1 MSRQWLWPFP
11 AAVAHINN
19 ENIMEWIQSILME
32 HSSVQAVVIIA
43 LIIAAGLGLG
53 KIRVKG
59 ISLGVT
65 WVFFAGIF
73 AGHIGLSIDPAMLV
87 FAQNFGLVLF
97 VYELG
102 LQVGP
107 GFFSSFRTGGVQL
120 NFLGLGVIL
129 LGTAM
134 AVAISLGMSLP
145 MSDMVGVLCGAT
157 TNTPALAAAQQSLQQ
172 LGLPAS
178 STALSCAVTYPIGV
192 VGVILG
198 LIFLR
203 KCVARA
209 SNMKVPESEDLNKTH
224 IDAFK
229 IVNPALFNKT
239 VKEAAALVGPR
250 FVISR
255 LWRDGKVTIP
265 TSDLRLMENDR
276 VLVAT
281 TEKDVPVM
289 TMLFGEHENEDW
301 NSDEIDWNAIDSR
314 LVSRHIAVTRPELNG
329 KKLGSLRLRNS
340 YGINISRVSRSGI
353 TLLATPGLVL
363 QLGDKL
369 TVVGEEK
376 SIDNVAKVLGNRSA
390 TLKDPNMAVI
400 FIGMFLGLLLGSIP
414 VFLPGMSA
422 PVKLGLAGG
431 PIVVGILMGRF
442 GPALRI
448 VTYTTRSA
456 NLMLRGI
463 GLSLYLSCLGL
474 EAGGSFFETLMEGD
488 GLLWVGL
495 GFVVTVVPVII
506 MGVVALRVSG
516 LDFGGSCGM
525 LCGSMANPMALTY
538 VSDTIPG
545 DNAAVAYATVYPL
558 TMFTRVVIAQLLI
571 LLFM

>member
-1 MSRQWLWPFP
+1 
-11 AAVAHINN
+11 
-19 ENIMEWIQSILME
+19 MEWIRSILFE
-32 HSSVQAVVIIA
+32 ETPIQAVIIIAVIIA
-43 LIIAAGLGLG
+43 VGLGLG
-53 KIRVKG
+53 KIKVKG

-73 AGHIGLSIDPAMLV
+73 AGHIGLSINHDMLL

-107 GFFSSFRTGGVQL
+107 GFFSSFKKGGVKL
-120 NFLGLGVIL
+120 NLLGLGVVV
-129 LGTAM
+129 LGTSMALAM
-134 AVAISLGMSLP
+134 SYGFGLP
-145 MSDMVGVLCGAT
+145 MADMVGVLCGAT

-172 LGLPAS
+172 LGLPVSA
-178 STALSCAVTYPIGV
+178 TALSCAVTYPLGV

-198 LIFLR
+198 MIFLR
-203 KCVARA
+203 KWVARP
-209 SNMKVPESEDLNKTH
+209 SDLTVPSHDDINKTH

-229 IVNPALFNKT
+229 VVNPALFNKT
-239 VKEAAALVGPR
+239 IKEAASLVGVR

-265 TSDLRLMENDR
+265 TSELELKENDR

-281 TEKDVPVM
+281 TEKDVPVV

-301 NSDEIDWNAIDSR
+301 NNEEIDWNAIDSQ
-314 LVSRHIAVTRPELNG
+314 LESRHITVTRPEING

-340 YGINISRVSRSGI
+340 YGINISRVSRSGVQ
-353 TLLATPGLVL
+353 LLANPGLVL
-363 QLGDKL
+363 QLGDRL
-369 TVVGEEK
+369 TVVGEAK
-376 SIDNVAKVLGNRSA
+376 SLDNVAKVLGNQSA
-390 TLKDPNMAVI
+390 SLNDPNMAVI
-400 FIGMFLGLLLGSIP
+400 FIGILVGLLLGSIP
-414 VFLPGMSA
+414 IFMPGMSA

-431 PIVVGILMGRF
+431 PIVAGIVIGRY
-442 GPALRI
+442 GPAWHMI
-448 VTYTTRSA
+448 TYTTRSA

-474 EAGGSFFETLMEGD
+474 EAGGSFFETLMQGD

-495 GFVVTVVPVII
+495 GFVITVVPVLI
-506 MGVVALRVSG
+506 MGIVCLRAG
-516 LDFGGSCGM
+516 RLDFGSSCGV

-538 VSDTIPG
+538 ASDNIKG
-545 DNAAVAYATVYPL
+545 DDAAVAYATVYPL
-558 TMFTRVVIAQLLI
+558 GMFIRVVISQLII
-571 LLFM
+571 LLTL

>member
-1 MSRQWLWPFP
+1 
-11 AAVAHINN
+11 
-19 ENIMEWIQSILME
+19 MEWIQKILIE
-32 HSSVQAVVIIA
+32 HSAVQAVVIIA
-43 LIIAAGLGLG
+43 LIIAVGLGLG
-53 KIRVKG
+53 KIKVKG

-73 AGHIGLSIDPAMLV
+73 AGHIGLSIDPAMLQ

-107 GFFSSFRTGGVQL
+107 GFFSSFRKGGVQL
-120 NFLGLGVIL
+120 NMLSLGVIF
-129 LGTAM
+129 LGTLM
-134 AVAISLGMSLP
+134 TVALSYAGPFPI
-145 MSDMVGVLCGAT
+145 SDMVGILCGAT
-157 TNTPALAAAQQSLQQ
+157 TNTPALAAAQQTLQQ
-172 LGLPAS
+172 LDIPS
-178 STALSCAVTYPIGV
+178 SGTALSCAVTYPLGV

-203 KCVARA
+203 KCVAGE
-209 SNMKVPESEDLNKTH
+209 SNMIVPKGDDINKTH
-224 IDAFK
+224 IDAFR
-229 IVNPALFNKT
+229 VMNPALFGKS
-239 VKEAAALVGPR
+239 VKEAASLVGTVH

-255 LWRDGKVTIP
+255 LWRDGKVSIP
-265 TSDLRLMENDR
+265 TSDLTLRDGDR

-281 TEKDVPVM
+281 TVKDLPVL

-301 NSDEIDWNAIDSR
+301 NNEEIDWNAIDSQ
-314 LVSRHIAVTRPELNG
+314 LVSRHVVVSRPELNG

-340 YGINISRVSRSGI
+340 YGINISRVSRSGV

-363 QLGDKL
+363 QLGDRL

-376 SIDNVAKVLGNRSA
+376 SIENVAKVLGNRSA

-400 FIGMFLGLLLGSIP
+400 FIGMFLGLLLGSVPI
-414 VFLPGMSA
+414 FIPGMGT
-422 PVKLGLAGG
+422 PVRLGLAGG

-442 GPALRI
+442 GPQLHI
-448 VTYTTRSA
+448 VTFTTRSA

-474 EAGGSFFETLMEGD
+474 DAGASFFDILIAGD

-495 GFVVTVVPVII
+495 GFVITVIPVLI
-506 MGVVALRVSG
+506 MGFVALRLKG

-525 LCGSMANPMALTY
+525 LCGAMANPMALTY

-545 DNAAVAYATVYPL
+545 DNAAVAYATVYPV
-558 TMFTRVVIAQLLI
+558 TMFSRVVIAQLLI
-571 LLFM
+571 LLLI

>member
-1 MSRQWLWPFP
+1 
-11 AAVAHINN
+11 
-19 ENIMEWIQSILME
+19 MEWFRSILFE
-32 HSSVQAVVIIA
+32 ETPIQAVIIIAVIIA
-43 LIIAAGLGLG
+43 VGLGLG

-73 AGHIGLSIDPAMLV
+73 AGHVGLSINHDMLL

-107 GFFSSFRTGGVQL
+107 GFFSSFKKGGVKL
-120 NFLGLGVIL
+120 NLLGLGVVVI
-129 LGTAM
+129 GTAM
-134 AVAISLGMSLP
+134 AIAMSYGFGLP
-145 MSDMVGVLCGAT
+145 MADMVGVLCGAT
-157 TNTPALAAAQQSLQQ
+157 TNTPALAAAQQTLQQ
-172 LGLPAS
+172 MGLPVSA
-178 STALSCAVTYPIGV
+178 TALSCAVTYPLGV

-203 KCVARA
+203 RFVARP
-209 SNMKVPESEDLNKTH
+209 KDLETPEHEDVNKTH

-229 IVNPALFNKT
+229 VVNPALFNKT
-239 VKEAAALVGPR
+239 VKEAASLVGVP

-265 TSDLRLMENDR
+265 TSELELRENDR

-281 TEKDVPVM
+281 TEKDVPVV

-301 NSDEIDWNAIDSR
+301 NREEIDWNAIDSQ
-314 LVSRHIAVTRPELNG
+314 LESRHITVTRPEING

-340 YGINISRVSRSGI
+340 YGINISRVSRSGVR
-353 TLLATPGLVL
+353 LLANPGLVL
-363 QLGDKL
+363 QLGDRL
-369 TVVGEEK
+369 TVVGEAK
-376 SIDNVAKVLGNRSA
+376 SLDNVAKVLGNRSA
-390 TLKDPNMAVI
+390 SLNDPNMAVI
-400 FIGMFLGLLLGSIP
+400 FIGILVGLLLGSIP
-414 VFLPGMSA
+414 IFMPGMSA

-431 PIVVGILMGRF
+431 PIVAGIVIGRY
-442 GPALRI
+442 GPGWHM

-474 EAGGSFFETLMEGD
+474 EAGGSFFETLMQGD

-495 GFVVTVVPVII
+495 GFVITVIPVLI
-506 MGVVALRVSG
+506 MGVVCLRAG
-516 LDFGGSCGM
+516 HLDFGSSCGV

-538 VSDTIPG
+538 ASDNIKG
-545 DNAAVAYATVYPL
+545 DDAAVAYATVYPL
-558 TMFTRVVIAQLLI
+558 GMFIRVVIAQVIII
-571 LLFM
+571 LTL

>member
-1 MSRQWLWPFP
+1 
-11 AAVAHINN
+11 
-19 ENIMEWIQSILME
+19 MEWIRSILFE
-32 HSSVQAVVIIA
+32 ETPIQAVIIIAVIIA
-43 LIIAAGLGLG
+43 VGLGLG
-53 KIRVKG
+53 KIKVKG

-73 AGHIGLSIDPAMLV
+73 AGHIGLSINHDMLL

-107 GFFSSFRTGGVQL
+107 GFFSSFKKGGVKL
-120 NFLGLGVIL
+120 NLLGLGVVV

-134 AVAISLGMSLP
+134 ALAMSYGFGLP
-145 MSDMVGVLCGAT
+145 MADMVGVLCGAT

-172 LGLPAS
+172 LGLPVSA
-178 STALSCAVTYPIGV
+178 TALSCAVTYPLGV

-198 LIFLR
+198 MIFLR
-203 KCVARA
+203 KWVARPSDLA
-209 SNMKVPESEDLNKTH
+209 VPAHDDINKTH

-229 IVNPALFNKT
+229 VVNPALFNKT
-239 VKEAAALVGPR
+239 IKEAASLVGVR

-265 TSDLRLMENDR
+265 TSELELKENDR

-281 TEKDVPVM
+281 TEKDVPVV

-301 NSDEIDWNAIDSR
+301 NNEEIDWNAIDSQ
-314 LVSRHIAVTRPELNG
+314 LESRHITVTRPEING

-340 YGINISRVSRSGI
+340 YGINISRVSRSGVQ
-353 TLLATPGLVL
+353 LLANPGLVL
-363 QLGDKL
+363 QLGDRL
-369 TVVGEEK
+369 TVVGEAK
-376 SIDNVAKVLGNRSA
+376 SLDNVAKVLGNQSA
-390 TLKDPNMAVI
+390 SLNDPNMAVI
-400 FIGMFLGLLLGSIP
+400 FIGILVGLLLGSIP
-414 VFLPGMSA
+414 IFMPGMSA

-431 PIVVGILMGRF
+431 PIVAGIVIGRY
-442 GPALRI
+442 GPAWHMI
-448 VTYTTRSA
+448 TYTTRSA

-474 EAGGSFFETLMEGD
+474 EAGGSFFETLMQGD

-495 GFVVTVVPVII
+495 GFVITVVPVLI
-506 MGVVALRVSG
+506 MGIVCLRAG
-516 LDFGGSCGM
+516 RLDFGSSCGV

-538 VSDTIPG
+538 ASDNIKG
-545 DNAAVAYATVYPL
+545 DDAAVAYATVYPL
-558 TMFTRVVIAQLLI
+558 GMFIRVVIAQLII
-571 LLFM
+571 LLTL

>member
-1 MSRQWLWPFP
+1 
-11 AAVAHINN
+11 
-19 ENIMEWIQSILME
+19 MEWISAILTE
-32 HSSVQAVVIIA
+32 HSAMQAVIIIA
-43 LIIAAGLGLG
+43 LIIAAGLGLE
-53 KIRVKG
+53 KIKVKG

-73 AGHIGLSIDPAMLV
+73 AGHIGISIDHSMLL

-107 GFFSSFRTGGVQL
+107 GFFSSFRKGGIQL
-120 NFLGLGVIL
+120 NALALGVII

-134 AVAISLGMSLP
+134 TVALSLCLKLP
-145 MSDMVGVLCGAT
+145 ISDMTGVLCGAT

-172 LGLPAS
+172 LGIPVS
-178 STALSCAVTYPIGV
+178 GTALSCAVTYPLGV
-192 VGVILG
+192 VGVIFG
-198 LIFLR
+198 VIFLR
-203 KCVARA
+203 RFVAKP
-209 SNMKVPESEDLNKTH
+209 SNMHEPDFDDPNKTH

-229 IVNPALFNKT
+229 VVNPALFGKT
-239 VKEAAALVGPR
+239 VKEAASLVESH

-255 LWRDGKVTIP
+255 LWRDGKVSIP
-265 TSDLRLMENDR
+265 TSGLQLMEGDTL
-276 VLVAT
+276 LVAT
-281 TEKDVPVM
+281 TEKDLPVL
-289 TMLFGEHENEDW
+289 TMLFGEHKNEDW
-301 NSDEIDWNAIDSR
+301 NRKEIDWNAIDSQ
-314 LVSRHIAVTRPELNG
+314 LVSRHITVTRPELNG

-340 YGINISRVSRSGI
+340 YGINISRVSRSGV

-376 SIDNVAKVLGNRSA
+376 SIGNVARVLGNSSV

-400 FIGMFLGLLLGSIP
+400 FIGMFLGLLLGSLPI
-414 VFLPGMSA
+414 FIPGMST

-431 PIVVGILMGRF
+431 PIVMGILIGRF
-442 GPALRI
+442 GPTMHI

-474 EAGGSFFETLMEGD
+474 EAGANFFDTLMQGD

-495 GFVVTVVPVII
+495 GFVLTVVPVLI
-506 MGVVALRVSG
+506 MGAVVLRLYR
-516 LDFGGSCGM
+516 LDFGGCCGM

-545 DNAAVAYATVYPL
+545 DNAAVAYATVYPV

-571 LLFM
+571 LLMI

>member
-1 MSRQWLWPFP
+1 MVKNRL
-11 AAVAHINN
+11 NT
-19 ENIMEWIQSILME
+19 MEWIRSILME
-32 HSSVQAVVIIA
+32 HSAMQAVVIIA

-53 KIRVKG
+53 KIKIKG

-73 AGHIGLSIDPAMLV
+73 AGHIGLSIDSSMLH
-87 FAQNFGLVLF
+87 FAENFGLVLF

-107 GFFSSFRTGGVQL
+107 GFFSSFRKGGIQL
-120 NFLGLGVIL
+120 NMLALSVIL
-129 LGTAM
+129 IGTIM
-134 AVAISLGMSLP
+134 AVGVSYIWNLP
-145 MSDMVGVLCGAT
+145 IADMVGVLCGST

-172 LGLPAS
+172 LGLPANG
-178 STALSCAVTYPIGV
+178 TALSCAVTYPLGV

-203 KCVARA
+203 KCIATT
-209 SNMKVPESEDLNKTH
+209 SNMCMPETENLNKAH

-229 IVNPALFNKT
+229 VVNPALFGKT
-239 VKEAAALVGPR
+239 VKEAASLIAPH

-265 TSDLRLMENDR
+265 TSELTLMNNDR
-276 VLVAT
+276 VLVAAT
-281 TEKDVPVM
+281 VKDVPVL

-301 NSDEIDWNAIDSR
+301 NNDEIDWNAIDSR

-340 YGINISRVSRSGI
+340 YGINISRVSRSGV

-363 QLGDKL
+363 QLGDRL
-369 TVVGEEK
+369 TVVGEER
-376 SIDNVAKVLGNRSA
+376 SIENVANVLGNQSA

-400 FIGMFLGLLLGSIP
+400 FIGMFLGLLLGSVPI
-414 VFLPGMSA
+414 FIPGMSA
-422 PVKLGLAGG
+422 PVRLGLAGG

-442 GPALRI
+442 GPSFHI

-474 EAGGSFFETLMEGD
+474 EAGGSFFDTLIAGD
-488 GLLWVGL
+488 GLLWVGI
-495 GFVVTVVPVII
+495 GFVLTVIPVLITGII
-506 MGVVALRVSG
+506 SLRLKN
-516 LDFGGSCGM
+516 LDFGGCCGM

-558 TMFTRVVIAQLLI
+558 TMFSRVVIAQLII
-571 LLFM
+571 LLCI

>member
-1 MSRQWLWPFP
+1 
-11 AAVAHINN
+11 
-19 ENIMEWIQSILME
+19 MEWFRSILFE
-32 HSSVQAVVIIA
+32 ETPIQAVIIIAVIITV
-43 LIIAAGLGLG
+43 GLGLG

-73 AGHIGLSIDPAMLV
+73 AGHVGLSINHDMLL

-107 GFFSSFRTGGVQL
+107 GFFSSFKKGGVKL
-120 NFLGLGVIL
+120 NLLGLGVVVI
-129 LGTAM
+129 GTAM
-134 AVAISLGMSLP
+134 AIAMSYGFGLP
-145 MSDMVGVLCGAT
+145 MADMVGVLCGAT
-157 TNTPALAAAQQSLQQ
+157 TNTPALAAAQQTLQQ
-172 LGLPAS
+172 MGLPVSA
-178 STALSCAVTYPIGV
+178 TALSCAVTYPLGV

-203 KCVARA
+203 RFVARP
-209 SNMKVPESEDLNKTH
+209 KDLETPEHEDVNKTH

-229 IVNPALFNKT
+229 VVNPALFNKT
-239 VKEAAALVGPR
+239 VKEAASLVGVP

-265 TSDLRLMENDR
+265 TSELELRENDR

-281 TEKDVPVM
+281 TEKDVPVV

-301 NSDEIDWNAIDSR
+301 NREEIDWNAIDSQ
-314 LVSRHIAVTRPELNG
+314 LESRHITVTRPEING

-340 YGINISRVSRSGI
+340 YGINISRVSRSGVR
-353 TLLATPGLVL
+353 LLANPGLVL
-363 QLGDKL
+363 QLGDRL
-369 TVVGEEK
+369 TVVGEAK
-376 SIDNVAKVLGNRSA
+376 SLDNVAKVLGNRSA
-390 TLKDPNMAVI
+390 SLNDPNMAVI
-400 FIGMFLGLLLGSIP
+400 FIGILVGLLLGSIP
-414 VFLPGMSA
+414 IFMPGMSA

-431 PIVVGILMGRF
+431 PIVAGIVIGRY
-442 GPALRI
+442 GPGWHM

-474 EAGGSFFETLMEGD
+474 EAGGSFFDTLMQGD

-495 GFVVTVVPVII
+495 GFVITVIPVLI
-506 MGVVALRVSG
+506 MGVVCLRAG
-516 LDFGGSCGM
+516 HLDFGSSCGV

-538 VSDTIPG
+538 ASENIKG
-545 DNAAVAYATVYPL
+545 DDAAVAYATVYPL
-558 TMFTRVVIAQLLI
+558 GMFIRVVIAQVIII
-571 LLFM
+571 LTL

>member
-1 MSRQWLWPFP
+1 
-11 AAVAHINN
+11 
-19 ENIMEWIQSILME
+19 MEWFRSILFE
-32 HSSVQAVVIIA
+32 ETPIQAVIIIAVIIA
-43 LIIAAGLGLG
+43 VGLGLG

-73 AGHIGLSIDPAMLV
+73 AGHVGLSINHDMLL

-107 GFFSSFRTGGVQL
+107 GFFSSFKKGGVKL
-120 NFLGLGVIL
+120 NLLGLGVVVI
-129 LGTAM
+129 GTAM
-134 AVAISLGMSLP
+134 AIAMSYGFGLP
-145 MSDMVGVLCGAT
+145 MADMVGVLCGAT
-157 TNTPALAAAQQSLQQ
+157 TNTPALAAAQQTLQQ
-172 LGLPAS
+172 MGLPVSA
-178 STALSCAVTYPIGV
+178 TALSCAVTYPLGV

-203 KCVARA
+203 RFVARP
-209 SNMKVPESEDLNKTH
+209 KDLETPEHEDVNKTH

-229 IVNPALFNKT
+229 VVNPALFNKT
-239 VKEAAALVGPR
+239 VKEAASLVGVP

-265 TSDLRLMENDR
+265 TSELELRENDR

-281 TEKDVPVM
+281 TEKDVPVV

-301 NSDEIDWNAIDSR
+301 NREEIDWNAIDSQ
-314 LVSRHIAVTRPELNG
+314 LESRHITVTRPEING

-340 YGINISRVSRSGI
+340 YGINISRVSRSGVR
-353 TLLATPGLVL
+353 LLANPGLVL
-363 QLGDKL
+363 QLGDRL
-369 TVVGEEK
+369 TVVGEAK
-376 SIDNVAKVLGNRSA
+376 SLDNVAKVLGNRSA
-390 TLKDPNMAVI
+390 SLNDPNMAVI
-400 FIGMFLGLLLGSIP
+400 FIGILVGLLLGSIP
-414 VFLPGMSA
+414 IFMPGMSA

-431 PIVVGILMGRF
+431 PIVAGIVIGRY
-442 GPALRI
+442 GPGWHM

-474 EAGGSFFETLMEGD
+474 EAGGSFFDTLMQGD

-495 GFVVTVVPVII
+495 GFVITVIPVLI
-506 MGVVALRVSG
+506 MGVVCLRAG
-516 LDFGGSCGM
+516 HLDFGSSCGV

-538 VSDTIPG
+538 ASDNIKG
-545 DNAAVAYATVYPL
+545 DDAAVAYATVYPL
-558 TMFTRVVIAQLLI
+558 GMFIRVVIAQVIII
-571 LLFM
+571 LTL

>member
-1 MSRQWLWPFP
+1 
-11 AAVAHINN
+11 
-19 ENIMEWIQSILME
+19 MEWLRSILIDHTAM
-32 HSSVQAVVIIA
+32 QAVIIIA
-43 LIIAAGLGLG
+43 LIIAAGLGLS
-53 KIRVKG
+53 KIKVKG

-73 AGHIGLSIDPAMLV
+73 AGHLGLSIDPAMLQ

-107 GFFSSFRTGGVQL
+107 GFFSSFRKGGVQL
-120 NFLGLGVIL
+120 NMLAFAVIL

-134 AVAISLGMSLP
+134 TVGISYGFSLP
-145 MSDMVGVLCGAT
+145 ISDMVGVLCGAT

-178 STALSCAVTYPIGV
+178 GTALSCAVTYPLGV
-192 VGVILG
+192 VGVIFG

-203 KCVARA
+203 SCVASKA
-209 SNMKVPESEDLNKTH
+209 NMKVPESEGGNQTH
-224 IDAFK
+224 IDAFR
-229 IVNPALFNKT
+229 VMNPALFGKT
-239 VKEAAALVGPR
+239 VREAASLVSNTH

-255 LWRDGKVTIP
+255 LWRDGKVSIP
-265 TSDLRLMENDR
+265 TSDLTLMDGDR

-281 TEKDVPVM
+281 TVKDVPVL

-301 NSDEIDWNAIDSR
+301 NNDEIDWNAIDSQ
-314 LVSRHIAVTRPELNG
+314 LVSRHLVVTRPGLNG

-340 YGINISRVSRSGI
+340 YGINISRVSRSGV

-363 QLGDKL
+363 QLGDRL

-376 SIDNVAKVLGNRSA
+376 SIENVAKVLGNRSA
-390 TLKDPNMAVI
+390 TLTDPNMAVI
-400 FIGMFLGLLLGSIP
+400 FIGMFLGLLLGSLPI
-414 VFLPGMSA
+414 FIPGMGA
-422 PVKLGLAGG
+422 PVRLGLAGG

-442 GPALRI
+442 GPSLHI
-448 VTYTTRSA
+448 VTFTTRSA

-474 EAGGSFFETLMEGD
+474 EAGGSFFDTLVAGD

-495 GFVVTVVPVII
+495 GFVITVVPVLI
-506 MGVVALRVSG
+506 MGVVTLRLKG
-516 LDFGGSCGM
+516 LDFGGCCGM
-525 LCGSMANPMALTY
+525 LCGAMANPMALTY

-558 TMFTRVVIAQLLI
+558 TMFSRVVIAQLLI
-571 LLFM
+571 LLLL

>member
-1 MSRQWLWPFP
+1 M
-11 AAVAHINN
+11 N
-19 ENIMEWIQSILME
+19 WIESILFDE
-32 HSSVQAVVIIA
+32 TPVQAVIIIAVIIA
-43 LIIAAGLGLG
+43 VGLGLG
-53 KIRVKG
+53 KIRIKG

-73 AGHIGLSIDPAMLV
+73 AGHVGLSINHQMLL

-107 GFFSSFRTGGVQL
+107 GFFSSFKKGGVKYNL
-120 NFLGLGVIL
+120 LGLGVVAV
-129 LGTAM
+129 GTVM
-134 AVAISLGMSLP
+134 AIGMSYGLRLP

-157 TNTPALAAAQQSLQQ
+157 TNTPALAAAQQTLQQ
-172 LGLPAS
+172 IGLPVSA
-178 STALSCAVTYPIGV
+178 TALSCAVTYPLGV

-198 LIFLR
+198 MIFLR
-203 KCVARA
+203 KVVARPSDLA
-209 SNMKVPESEDLNKTH
+209 VPIHEDTNKTH
-224 IDAFK
+224 IDAFR

-239 VKEAAALVGPR
+239 VKEAASLVGVR

-255 LWRDGKVTIP
+255 LWREGKVTIP
-265 TSDLRLMENDR
+265 TSELELHENDR

-281 TEKDVPVM
+281 TEKDVPVI

-301 NSDEIDWNAIDSR
+301 NRAGIDWNAIDSQ
-314 LVSRHIAVTRPELNG
+314 LESRIITVTRPEING

-340 YGINISRVSRSGI
+340 YGINISRVSRSGVQ
-353 TLLATPGLVL
+353 LLANRGLVL
-363 QLGDKL
+363 QLGDRL
-369 TVVGEEK
+369 TIVGEAK
-376 SIDNVAKVLGNRSA
+376 SLDNVAKVLGNQSA
-390 TLKDPNMAVI
+390 TLSDPNMAVI
-400 FIGMFLGLLLGSIP
+400 FIGILVGLLLGSIP
-414 VFLPGMSA
+414 IFMPGMSA

-431 PIVVGILMGRF
+431 PIVAGIVIGRY
-442 GPALRI
+442 GPALRM

-474 EAGGSFFETLMEGD
+474 EAGGSFFETLMQGD

-495 GFVVTVVPVII
+495 GFLITVIPVLL
-506 MGVVALRVSG
+506 MGYICLRSSH
-516 LDFGGSCGM
+516 LDFGSTCGV

-538 VSDTIPG
+538 ASENIKG
-545 DNAAVAYATVYPL
+545 DDAAVAYATVYPMG
-558 TMFTRVVIAQLLI
+558 MFVRVVIAQVII
-571 LLFM
+571 LLAA

>member
-1 MSRQWLWPFP
+1 
-11 AAVAHINN
+11 
-19 ENIMEWIQSILME
+19 MEWISAMLTDHTAM
-32 HSSVQAVVIIA
+32 QAVIIIA
-43 LIIAAGLGLG
+43 LIIAAGLGLE
-53 KIRVKG
+53 KIKVKG

-73 AGHIGLSIDPAMLV
+73 AGHIGISIDHSMLL

-107 GFFSSFRTGGVQL
+107 GFFSSFRKGGVQL
-120 NFLGLGVIL
+120 NILALGVIV

-134 AVAISLGMSLP
+134 TVALSLCLKLP
-145 MSDMVGVLCGAT
+145 ISDMTGVLCGAT

-172 LGLPAS
+172 LGIPVS
-178 STALSCAVTYPIGV
+178 GTALSCAVTYPLGV
-192 VGVILG
+192 VGVIFG

-203 KCVARA
+203 RVVAKP
-209 SNMKVPESEDLNKTH
+209 SNMQEPGYDDPNKTH

-229 IVNPALFNKT
+229 VSNPALFGKT
-239 VKEAAALVGPR
+239 VKEAASLVGTH

-255 LWRDGKVTIP
+255 LWRDGKVSIP
-265 TSDLRLMENDR
+265 TSGLKLMDGDTL
-276 VLVAT
+276 LVAT
-281 TEKDVPVM
+281 TEKDLPVL
-289 TMLFGEHENEDW
+289 TMLFGEHKNEDW
-301 NSDEIDWNAIDSR
+301 NREEIDWNAIDSQ
-314 LVSRHIAVTRPELNG
+314 LVSRHITVTRPELNG

-340 YGINISRVSRSGI
+340 YGINISRVSRSGV

-376 SIDNVAKVLGNRSA
+376 SIDNVARVLGNSSV

-400 FIGMFLGLLLGSIP
+400 FIGMFLGLLLGSLPI
-414 VFLPGMSA
+414 FIPGMSA

-431 PIVVGILMGRF
+431 PIVMGILIGRF
-442 GPALRI
+442 GPNMHI

-474 EAGGSFFETLMEGD
+474 EAGSSFFDTLMKGD

-495 GFVVTVVPVII
+495 GFVLTVIPVLI
-506 MGVVALRVSG
+506 MGAVTLRLYR
-516 LDFGGSCGM
+516 LDFGGCCGM

-538 VSDTIPG
+538 VSDTISG
-545 DNAAVAYATVYPL
+545 DNAAVAYATVYPV

-571 LLFM
+571 LLLI